1 LSAPG
6 RFCGP
11 LESHWEGKM
20 KKYKD
25 IIMGA
30 VLFAVGLIYFL
41 MSFSIKL
48 TYIDQIVGSRMFPQ
62 ICGVVL
68 MGLSMSL
75 AVSAVMHLRQP
86 RPETDSVDVEEMAD
100 RVMGRDREKHV
111 LAPAVKTLLVL
122 VSFAVFCWLL
132 DKIGFAFAAFLYLFS
147 QMLLIAG
154 RKLKA
159 KDIVFYLVLSAVL
172 SAGIY
177 YLFYKGFSLMLP
189 KASWF

>member
-1 LSAPG
+1 
-6 RFCGP
+6 
-11 LESHWEGKM
+11 M

-86 RPETDSVDVEEMAD
+86 RPETDSVDAEEMAD

-159 KDIVFYLVLSAVL
+159 KDIIFYLVLSAVL

>member
-1 LSAPG
+1 
-6 RFCGP
+6 
-11 LESHWEGKM
+11 M

-30 VLFAVGLIYFL
+30 MLFAVGLIYFL

-86 RPETDSVDVEEMAD
+86 RPETDSVDAEE
-100 RVMGRDREKHV
+100 MGRDREKHV
-111 LAPAVKTLLVL
+111 LAPAVKALLVL